1 MTFKDKLLL
10 TARKNR
16 SWLCVGLD
24 PDIDK
29 LPKHLSGDLNGMAE
43 FLKQIIDSTKDIV
56 CAYKPNNA
64 FYEVFGVDGYALLQ
78 EIIDYIAGE
87 IPVILDAKRADIGN
101 TSRMYAQAAF
111 DQLGADAITVNP
123 YLGRDSLQPFLD
135 YKDKGVII
143 LCVTSNPSSDDF
155 QKQML
160 ATADGLSKKLYQLVV
175 QKSLEW
181 NQNQNIGLVVGATSP
196 TELGEV
202 RALVGEQMSLL
213 IPGVGAQGGDLEN
226 SLKAGGNKT
235 GELAIINVSRAVLY
249 ASTGQ
254 DYAAQA
260 REAALALVSQ
270 MRTLNK

>member
-24 PDIDK
+24 PDISK
-29 LPKHLSGDLNGMAE
+29 IPTHLSGDLNGMAE
-43 FLKQIIDSTKDIV
+43 FLKQVIDSTKDIV
-56 CAYKPNNA
+56 CAYKPNSA

-143 LCVTSNPSSDDF
+143 LCVTSNPSSADF
-155 QKQML
+155 QKQLL
-160 ATADGLSKKLYQLVV
+160 AATDSSSKKLYQSVV

-181 NQNQNIGLVVGATSP
+181 NQNQNIGLVVG
-196 TELGEV
+196 EV
-202 RALVGEQMSLL
+202 RALVGEQMPLL
-213 IPGVGAQGGDLEN
+213 IPGVGTQGGDLEN
-226 SLKAGGNKT
+226 SLKSGGNKA
-235 GELAIINVSRAVLY
+235 GELATINVSRAVLY
-249 ASTGQ
+249 ASTGE
-254 DYAAQA
+254 DYAVKA
-260 REAALALVSQ
+260 REAALALVGQ
-270 MRTLNK
+270 MRNLSK